1 MQGNGVLK
9 PAQLVHLVCDDALRL
24 LLVVRSAGHNFG
36 PDARLGAPRDV
47 NAGVHVHV
55 FKVVARAA
63 GALGVEQL
71 QIRVNHDVGGV
82 ECRGRGQRQ
91 GGNGGADQL
100 VGIHVLVGIQRGVH
114 RGVAQRRDG
123 NVGCLVVGDR
133 EVAVIHVAVGGA
145 ECGGQVAGRRRREDV
160 LAFRDVQ
167 QIGVTGGA
175 DHGGGRGLHGS
186 HEPGAVPLDEHAAV
200 LC

>member
-9 PAQLVHLVCDDALRL
+9 PAQLVRLVCDDALRL
-24 LLVVRSAGHNFG
+24 LLVVRAAGHNFG

-47 NAGVHVHV
+47 NAGVHARV

-63 GALGVEQL
+63 GALGVEQV

-82 ECRGRGQRQ
+82 ECQGRGQRQ
-91 GGNGGADQL
+91 GGNGGPDQL
-100 VGIHVLVGIQRGVH
+100 VRVHVLVWIQRGVY

-167 QIGVTGGA
+167 QVGVTGGA
-175 DHGGGRGLHGS
+175 DHGGGRGLHRP
-186 HEPGAVPLDEHAAV
+186 HEPGAVPLGEHAAV